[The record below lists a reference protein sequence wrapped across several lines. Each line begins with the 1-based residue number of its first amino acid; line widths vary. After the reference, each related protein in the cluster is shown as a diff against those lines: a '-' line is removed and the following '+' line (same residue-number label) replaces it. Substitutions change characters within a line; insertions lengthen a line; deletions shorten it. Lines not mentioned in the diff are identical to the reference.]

1 MLATFSSEDR
11 IHPGEKQ
18 ASIPAKVL
26 RAELAGQ
33 VYRVQLATKQG
44 QLVSLDVPRE
54 EFERQGLWK
63 GSDVFISAKD
73 MALFQEDF
81 MI

>member
-1 MLATFSSEDR
+1 MWATFSSENR
-11 IHPGEKQ
+11 AHSGETQ
-18 ASIPAKVL
+18 ESIPAKIL
-26 RAELAGQ
+26 RAELADQ

-44 QLVSLDVPRE
+44 QLVNLDVARE
-54 EFERQGLWK
+54 EFERHGLWK

-73 MALFQEDF
+73 MVLFQEDF